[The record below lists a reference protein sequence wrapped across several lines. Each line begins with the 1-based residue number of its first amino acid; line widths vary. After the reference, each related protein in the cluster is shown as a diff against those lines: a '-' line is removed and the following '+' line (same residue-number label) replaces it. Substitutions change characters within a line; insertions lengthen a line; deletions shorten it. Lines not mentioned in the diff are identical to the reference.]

1 MAAARDALRAA
12 AGDDAVV
19 EAAATA
25 ANFALFTRV
34 VDATGHTDPMMELQK
49 RGPSA
54 RTWLAIAAAL
64 AIVAVGVRFVLCV
77 GCEESGVR
85 PAVTE
90 RGKSWRRQEPR
101 SREEVVRR
109 PRVRVL
115 RLFKSTIN
123 TM

>member
-1 MAAARDALRAA
+1 VAAARDALRAA

-54 RTWLAIAAAL
+54 RAWLAIAAAL
-64 AIVAVGVRFVLCV
+64 AIVAVGVRFV
-77 GCEESGVR
+77 R
-85 PAVTE
+85 
-90 RGKSWRRQEPR
+90 
-101 SREEVVRR
+101 
-109 PRVRVL
+109 
-115 RLFKSTIN
+115 
-123 TM
+123 